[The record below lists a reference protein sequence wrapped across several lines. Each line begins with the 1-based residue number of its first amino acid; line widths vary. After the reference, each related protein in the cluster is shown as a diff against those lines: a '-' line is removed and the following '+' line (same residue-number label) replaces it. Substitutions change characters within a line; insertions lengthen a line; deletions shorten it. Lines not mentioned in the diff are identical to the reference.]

1 MNHRVDI
8 PDHATFTVIDAPG
21 AGTLNSQGTYATCI
35 NTSGTIAGYYA
46 DQSNVYHG
54 FIRSAAGDYTAVD
67 APGAG
72 TGQYLGTMVYG
83 INTAGAITGNYFDS
97 ASVYHSFI
105 RQADGAL
112 VSFDV
117 TGYYADSGTV
127 YNGFRRS
134 PSGTITEIDFPGA
147 ARGIYQ
153 GTEANSI
160 NAMNDLAG

>member
-1 MNHRVDI
+1 M
-8 PDHATFTVIDAPG
+8 
-21 AGTLNSQGTYATCI
+21 
-35 NTSGTIAGYYA
+35 
-46 DQSNVYHG
+46 
-54 FIRSAAGDYTAVD
+54 
-67 APGAG
+67 
-72 TGQYLGTMVYG
+72 YG

-105 RQADGAL
+105 RQADGTL

-127 YNGFRRS
+127 YHGFRRS
-134 PSGTITEIDFPGA
+134 PSGTITKINFPGA
-147 ARGIYQ
+147 AQCIYQ